1 MKAHRVKRLP
11 IDTGRSGWEAM
22 SRRSLPVRSLDA
34 DETARVLRLDAYA
47 GAGVRYAYTQGRVIL
62 GVNAD
67 VYAQTARHAGP
78 AYAIG
83 ADLSIIPQQVR
94 KAPRR

>member
-1 MKAHRVKRLP
+1 
-11 IDTGRSGWEAM
+11 
-22 SRRSLPVRSLDA
+22 
-34 DETARVLRLDAYA
+34 
-47 GAGVRYAYTQGRVIL
+47 L

-67 VYAQTARHAGP
+67 LYAQTARHAGP